1 MTFPN
6 LNYPKILNHD
16 RAMCPKAPRKVSTQ
30 FDGQIQSSTQYHKI
44 GQTILCQNSN
54 FLIIQSLLVSYQLFY

>member
-16 RAMCPKAPRKVSTQ
+16 RAMCPKAPRKVSTK

-44 GQTILCQNSN
+44 DQ
-54 FLIIQSLLVSYQLFY
+54 